1 MKPLIFALLLIAGP
15 VWAHSNQDQS
25 KDCYL
30 FKDDR
35 LIKHKPCTVSS
46 GGGAGGLYSQLRMG
60 RQAYSIET
68 DYNGG
73 NVSINDQP
81 GKAYSRNKLHARLSD
96 DDQNATPYMYC
107 FQRNGS
113 RISICHN

>member
-25 KDCYL
+25 KVCYL
-30 FKDDR
+30 FKGDR
-35 LIKHKPCTVSS
+35 LVKQAPCTVSS
-46 GGGAGGLYSQLRMG
+46 GGGAGGLYSQLKIG
-60 RQAYSIET
+60 RQTYSIET

-73 NVSINDQP
+73 NASINDQP
-81 GKAYSRNKLHARLSD
+81 GKAYSRNELHKRLAD

-107 FQRNGS
+107 FQRTGS